1 MKLGVIAD
9 DFTGASD
16 IALTLAEGGMSCVQY
31 VGTPSTPAQPDV
43 EAGVV
48 SLKSRTV
55 SAGDAVAQSLAACDW
70 LTAQGCSQ
78 IVFKVCS
85 TFDSTA
91 QGNIG
96 PVAEALAD
104 HLGEAQVI
112 VCPAFPESGRSVY
125 QGHLFVGDKL
135 LNASGMQDH
144 PLTPMTDADLRT
156 VLAAQTAWPIS
167 HIATDIV
174 FSGGDAI
181 AAAMPRTPAM
191 IIVDAIRDDDLRA
204 IAQAARSRKLL
215 VGGSGIAIGLPANFG
230 AVPATPDWQPT
241 TGAGVVLSGSCS
253 TATRGQVAAYAKVA
267 PSLEITPED
276 IMAGRINVDE
286 TADWALAKDTAPL
299 IYSSAD
305 PASVK
310 AAQQKYGRDRLAHA
324 IEGFFTDLTRA
335 LAVRGLAR
343 LVVAGGETSGAVV
356 AGLGCSAFSVGPRL
370 AAGVPML
377 KADNHQM
384 AVALKS
390 GNFGA
395 ADFFAH
401 ALLRMSEL

>member
-1 MKLGVIAD
+1 
-9 DFTGASD
+9 
-16 IALTLAEGGMSCVQY
+16 
-31 VGTPSTPAQPDV
+31 
-43 EAGVV
+43 
-48 SLKSRTV
+48 
-55 SAGDAVAQSLAACDW
+55 
-70 LTAQGCSQ
+70 
-78 IVFKVCS
+78 
-85 TFDSTA
+85 
-91 QGNIG
+91 
-96 PVAEALAD
+96 
-104 HLGEAQVI
+104 
-112 VCPAFPESGRSVY
+112 
-125 QGHLFVGDKL
+125 
-135 LNASGMQDH
+135 
-144 PLTPMTDADLRT
+144 
-156 VLAAQTAWPIS
+156 
-167 HIATDIV
+167 
-174 FSGGDAI
+174 
-181 AAAMPRTPAM
+181 
-191 IIVDAIRDDDLRA
+191 
-204 IAQAARSRKLL
+204 
-215 VGGSGIAIGLPANFG
+215 FG

-276 IMAGRINVDE
+276 IMAGRIDVDE

-310 AAQQKYGRDRLAHA
+310 VAQQKYGRDRLAHA

-335 LAVRGLAR
+335 LAARGLAR

-401 ALLRMSEL
+401 ALQRMSAL